1 MDYFRETLEGLKQT
15 AEGLIVAN
23 EGFKRAVEAALAA
36 RSEQEEIRETV
47 HRLDAHDYV
56 SSACGRN
63 ARGLR
68 RIIAVVDVIPSFS

>member
-47 HRLDAHDYV
+47 HRLDALVMQQGVEIRALRDELRG
-56 SSACGRN
+56 GRN
-63 ARGLR
+63 G
-68 RIIAVVDVIPSFS
+68 DS